1 MRFNLNG
8 YSCQAVENLPIAESF
23 KVEFNVQRSRFK
35 VQGSRLKSKKKKLSL
50 IFLLFHLEFLNS
62 LSNKDFFNTLLCQK
76 SLFIS
81 ANNQCY
87 SGLT

>member
-1 MRFNLNG
+1 MGILVRLLKISQLLRHSRLSSMFN
-8 YSCQAVENLPIAESF
+8 
-23 KVEFNVQRSRFK
+23 
-35 VQGSRLKSKKKKLSL
+35 VQGSRLKSKKKKSSL